1 MKHHLCR
8 ILQIS
13 ITVVLAL
20 IVAFP
25 LIWIILSSFKPEG
38 ELFNKSLSFFP
49 NIWEKENYVIAWN
62 SAPWG
67 TFFKNTVLVA
77 SITVISQLITCSM
90 AGYALSVIKFRGQG
104 LIFLLILAASM
115 IPFEATLLPSYL
127 LVVKLNS
134 LDTIRGIVLPNLT
147 NVLGIFIMR
156 QNFLSIPSQLFEAA
170 EFDHAG
176 TVKMFFRIALP
187 LSKTS
192 LATVALF
199 GFLNSW
205 NSYIWPLVV
214 TTRTD
219 MRTVQIGLSY
229 LIDSDMGTKW
239 AALMA
244 AATFIIIPVLTI
256 FLLLQKYFVAGIT
269 HTGIK

>member
-1 MKHHLCR
+1 
-8 ILQIS
+8 
-13 ITVVLAL
+13 
-20 IVAFP
+20 
-25 LIWIILSSFKPEG
+25 
-38 ELFNKSLSFFP
+38 
-49 NIWEKENYVIAWN
+49 
-62 SAPWG
+62 
-67 TFFKNTVLVA
+67 
-77 SITVISQLITCSM
+77 
-90 AGYALSVIKFRGQG
+90 
-104 LIFLLILAASM
+104 
-115 IPFEATLLPSYL
+115 
-127 LVVKLNS
+127 
-134 LDTIRGIVLPNLT
+134 
-147 NVLGIFIMR
+147 
-156 QNFLSIPSQLFEAA
+156 
-170 EFDHAG
+170 
-176 TVKMFFRIALP
+176 MFFRIALP

>member
-25 LIWIILSSFKPEG
+25 LIWMILSSFKPEG

-115 IPFEATLLPSYL
+115 IPF
-127 LVVKLNS
+127 
-134 LDTIRGIVLPNLT
+134 
-147 NVLGIFIMR
+147 
-156 QNFLSIPSQLFEAA
+156 
-170 EFDHAG
+170 
-176 TVKMFFRIALP
+176 
-187 LSKTS
+187 
-192 LATVALF
+192 
-199 GFLNSW
+199 
-205 NSYIWPLVV
+205 
-214 TTRTD
+214 
-219 MRTVQIGLSY
+219 
-229 LIDSDMGTKW
+229 
-239 AALMA
+239 
-244 AATFIIIPVLTI
+244 
-256 FLLLQKYFVAGIT
+256 
-269 HTGIK
+269 